1 MNITSIY
8 GDNLDIGNWIYLNGD
23 YEIIGIDTKK
33 GIITARE
40 IFINNNS
47 YNYGKIREFTK
58 SEISGA
64 ELNIDLWE
72 KYN

>member
-23 YEIIGIDTKK
+23 YEIIGINTKK

-40 IFINNNS
+40 IFFHNNR
-47 YNYGKIREFTK
+47 YEYGEIREFTK
-58 SEISGA
+58 NEISGA